1 MASSKS
7 LQQAIA
13 NIKIWHK
20 GEQRAPHKPLLL
32 LYVLAGY
39 LNGHPRLFDY
49 GSEIYEPL
57 HSLLERF
64 GPQRSQYRPDMPFW
78 RLQGDGFW
86 QLHNAELCSTAGSSR
101 QPPVKELNEYHVAG
115 GFDEQHYALVTGNK
129 KLINTLAQQ
138 ILEAHFTESIQE
150 EIADELGFDLQQI
163 RKQRDPLFRKNVLR
177 AYNYQC
183 AICGFNMRHDDTTVA
198 LEAAHI
204 KWKQQGGP
212 CEIPNA
218 WRFAQFTIKP
228 LIKDRLAW
236 MKICGY
242 WSRMRLTA
250 EGSLRDYSG
259 ILTGKLLRCRRCV
272 EITLM
277 RGLWSGIGK
286 RFLGGEVAIIYLSP
300 RILNVIDKVFSD
312 TESII
317 YKYIATN

>member
-101 QPPVKELNEYHVAG
+101 QPPVKELTEYHVAG

-163 RKQRDPLFRKNVLR
+163 RKQRDP
-177 AYNYQC
+177 
-183 AICGFNMRHDDTTVA
+183 
-198 LEAAHI
+198 
-204 KWKQQGGP
+204 
-212 CEIPNA
+212 
-218 WRFAQFTIKP
+218 
-228 LIKDRLAW
+228 
-236 MKICGY
+236 
-242 WSRMRLTA
+242 
-250 EGSLRDYSG
+250 
-259 ILTGKLLRCRRCV
+259 
-272 EITLM
+272 
-277 RGLWSGIGK
+277 
-286 RFLGGEVAIIYLSP
+286 
-300 RILNVIDKVFSD
+300 
-312 TESII
+312 
-317 YKYIATN
+317 

>member
-64 GPQRSQYRPDMPFW
+64 GPQRSHYRPDMPFW

-204 KWKQQGGP
+204 KWKQHGGP
-212 CEIPNA
+212 CEIPNG
-218 WRFAQFTIKP
+218 
-228 LIKDRLAW
+228 LALCAIHH
-236 MKICGY
+236 KAFDKGSIGLDEN
-242 WSRMRLTA
+242 MRVLVSDA
-250 EGSLRDYSG
+250 
-259 ILTGKLLRCRRCV
+259 V
-272 EITLM
+272 N
-277 RGLWSGIGK
+277 
-286 RFLGGEVAIIYLSP
+286 GGG
-300 RILNVIDKVFSD
+300 
-312 TESII
+312 
-317 YKYIATN
+317 

>member
-101 QPPVKELNEYHVAG
+101 QPPVKELTEYHVAG

-138 ILEAHFTESIQE
+138 ILE
-150 EIADELGFDLQQI
+150 
-163 RKQRDPLFRKNVLR
+163 
-177 AYNYQC
+177 
-183 AICGFNMRHDDTTVA
+183 
-198 LEAAHI
+198 
-204 KWKQQGGP
+204 
-212 CEIPNA
+212 
-218 WRFAQFTIKP
+218 
-228 LIKDRLAW
+228 
-236 MKICGY
+236 
-242 WSRMRLTA
+242 
-250 EGSLRDYSG
+250 
-259 ILTGKLLRCRRCV
+259 
-272 EITLM
+272 
-277 RGLWSGIGK
+277 
-286 RFLGGEVAIIYLSP
+286 
-300 RILNVIDKVFSD
+300 
-312 TESII
+312 
-317 YKYIATN
+317 

>member
-32 LYVLAGY
+32 LYILAGY

-101 QPPVKELNEYHVAG
+101 QPPVKELTEYHVAG

-138 ILEAHFTESIQE
+138 ILKRTSP
-150 EIADELGFDLQQI
+150 
-163 RKQRDPLFRKNVLR
+163 RVFRKKLLTSWVLISSKSVNSATR
-177 AYNYQC
+177 YFAKMYYALINTSARY
-183 AICGFNMRHDDTTVA
+183 VA
-198 LEAAHI
+198 LICATTTPPSR
-204 KWKQQGGP
+204 WK
-212 CEIPNA
+212 
-218 WRFAQFTIKP
+218 
-228 LIKDRLAW
+228 
-236 MKICGY
+236 
-242 WSRMRLTA
+242 
-250 EGSLRDYSG
+250 
-259 ILTGKLLRCRRCV
+259 RR
-272 EITLM
+272 I
-277 RGLWSGIGK
+277 
-286 RFLGGEVAIIYLSP
+286 
-300 RILNVIDKVFSD
+300 
-312 TESII
+312 
-317 YKYIATN
+317 

>member
-39 LNGHPRLFDY
+39 LHGHPRLFDY

-86 QLHNAELCSTAGSSR
+86 QLHNAERCSTAGSSR

-138 ILEAHFTESIQE
+138 ILEAHFTESIVS
-150 EIADELGFDLQQI
+150 ASDI
-163 RKQRDPLFRKNVLR
+163 RR
-177 AYNYQC
+177 
-183 AICGFNMRHDDTTVA
+183 
-198 LEAAHI
+198 
-204 KWKQQGGP
+204 
-212 CEIPNA
+212 
-218 WRFAQFTIKP
+218 
-228 LIKDRLAW
+228 
-236 MKICGY
+236 
-242 WSRMRLTA
+242 
-250 EGSLRDYSG
+250 
-259 ILTGKLLRCRRCV
+259 
-272 EITLM
+272 
-277 RGLWSGIGK
+277 
-286 RFLGGEVAIIYLSP
+286 
-300 RILNVIDKVFSD
+300 
-312 TESII
+312 
-317 YKYIATN
+317 